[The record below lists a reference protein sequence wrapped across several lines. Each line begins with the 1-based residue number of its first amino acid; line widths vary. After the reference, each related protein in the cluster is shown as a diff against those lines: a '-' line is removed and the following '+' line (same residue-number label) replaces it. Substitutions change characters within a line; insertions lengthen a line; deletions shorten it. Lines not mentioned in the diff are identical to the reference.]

1 MRQEGTNLKSII
13 VADIGATKVRIG
25 IWKQEVGSSPA
36 LLRVNRFETSSF
48 ASFFEL
54 LNTYLK
60 EVPELSWQAL
70 AIGVAGPVQD
80 ESGVTMTNL
89 NWSIHSEELSH
100 QFNQKPV
107 FLVNDLEAHGHSL
120 SIIPEQDLFC
130 LQKGK
135 KRTGNRALIAVG
147 TGLGEAL
154 IVQGSSSFR
163 VSPSEG
169 GHCTF
174 SPFDEQ
180 ELSLHRF
187 LLSRY
192 PEHVSWE
199 RALSG
204 KFGFENLY
212 EFFLRQQ
219 SHEKICF
226 SKSGQEDWGPWVC
239 SQAQQ
244 GNPVALQALDLFFR
258 LYGREAGNLALK
270 GLSLGGVYVAGGIA
284 RKLIAKLS
292 QSQFVMAFS
301 QKGRMSAL
309 LKEIPIFVILDPD
322 APIKGLGQYA
332 LKKLEESQK

>member
-1 MRQEGTNLKSII
+1 MTQEGTNLKAVI

-25 IWKQEVGSSPA
+25 VWKKESASAPA
-36 LLRVNRFETSSF
+36 LLEVNRFETSNF
-48 ASFFEL
+48 RSFFEL
-54 LNTYLK
+54 LKTYLRGK
-60 EVPELSWQAL
+60 SELSWQAL

-80 ESGVTMTNL
+80 ESHVTMTNL
-89 NWSIHSEELSH
+89 NWSIHSEELSQ
-100 QFNQKPV
+100 QFNQKPI

-120 SIIPEQDLFC
+120 SITSDQDLFC

-135 KRTGNRALIAVG
+135 KRTGNQALIAVG

-154 IVQGSSSFR
+154 IVHGSSSFR

-180 ELSLHRF
+180 ELLLHRF

-212 EFFLRQQ
+212 DFFLSQRSQDK
-219 SHEKICF
+219 SRF
-226 SKSGQEDWGPWVC
+226 SQRREEDWGPWVC

-244 GNPVALQALDLFFR
+244 GNPVAIQTLDLFFK

-284 RKLIAKLS
+284 RKLISQLS
-292 QSQFVMAFS
+292 QSQFVTAFS

-309 LKEIPIFVILDPD
+309 LKEIPVFVILDPD
-322 APIKGLGQYA
+322 APLKGLGQYA
-332 LKKLEESQK
+332 FKKLEEPQK